1 MKPSAR
7 VRGLCGLAL
16 LVSVGVVG
24 FLALRDRQTPSDS
37 SDRSDQATHRTNLVL
52 QAGSWHLPG
61 QSNGFTGLLVDT
73 YPDGVL
79 KSRSAVS
86 NGFLEGLSTGWHTN
100 GQPQIEEHFRASL
113 SEGLRVKWFP
123 DGRKLS
129 EANIVAG
136 KLEGTFRRWHDNGQL
151 AEQMEMK
158 SGEPDGVAFAY
169 YPSGFVKARTRVE
182 NGKVLDQKVWP
193 DGEQREPLPAEA
205 PDESSLPAG
214 TPLAQQPKGGG

>member
-7 VRGLCGLAL
+7 ARGLCGLVL

-24 FLALRDRQTPSDS
+24 FLALRHHPTPSDP
-37 SDRSDQATHRTNLVL
+37 SDQATHRTNLVL
-52 QAGSWHLPG
+52 QAGGWHLPG
-61 QSNGFTGLLVDT
+61 ESNGFTGLLVDT
-73 YPDGVL
+73 YADGAL

-86 NGFLEGLSTGWHTN
+86 NGLLEGLSTGCYTN
-100 GQPQIEEHFRASL
+100 GQPQIEEHFRANL

-158 SGEPDGVAFAY
+158 TGEPDGVAFAY

-182 NGKVLDQKVWP
+182 NGKILDQKVWP
-193 DGEQREPLPAEA
+193 DGDQREPPPAEA
-205 PDESSLPAG
+205 SDESSLPAG
-214 TPLAQQPKGGG
+214 APLAQQPKGGG